1 MTFEGLGIW
10 LASPGGRPLFIF
22 SQTFPGKNSDP
33 APPGLAPF
41 LFIVCISP
49 RPNFGKQMIFLLIQL
64 FVLMIS
70 DFEREMLS
78 NLAQI
83 EFVKKSTLNRKD
95 TGESHKMRVFRIE
108 PESHRKVV
116 HLFIILI
123 VSPFHDLESLLFSSY

>member
-1 MTFEGLGIW
+1 
-10 LASPGGRPLFIF
+10 
-22 SQTFPGKNSDP
+22 
-33 APPGLAPF
+33 
-41 LFIVCISP
+41 
-49 RPNFGKQMIFLLIQL
+49 MIFLLIQL

-123 VSPFHDLESLLFSSY
+123 VSPFHDLESLLFSSN